1 MPVSRPLLILE
12 ADQMEQAARIVRAGG
27 LVVFPTETVYGIG
40 ANAWDEQACRGIFR
54 AKGRP
59 ADNPLIVHVAGPEY
73 LELAAAEVPAA
84 AARLVER
91 FMPGPL
97 TIVLPR
103 SARIP
108 ALVTAGLPDVA
119 VRVPAHELA
128 RRFLAA
134 CGVPVAAPSANR
146 SGRPSP
152 TSFDMAR
159 AAMAGRVDALIRGGP
174 CEHGLESTV
183 IRLTGNAIE
192 ILRPGAITEED
203 LAEAAPGFE
212 IRPVY
217 AAARSGPPPS
227 PGMKYAHYQPR
238 ARVVLWSDSASL
250 RRALSEAAGR
260 PAAVIGIG
268 LPAEIDDGI
277 EPRPMFRSVADP
289 AAYARELFSF
299 FHEMDEAGV
308 RTIFAELP
316 PERGLGRAIRNRLL
330 KAAGNASPI

>member
-1 MPVSRPLLILE
+1 MPAGRPSRILE
-12 ADQMEQAARIVRAGG
+12 PDQLEEAARIIRAGG

-59 ADNPLIVHVAGPEY
+59 ADNPLIVHVAGPEF
-73 LELAAAEVPAA
+73 LGLAAAELPGA

-128 RRFLAA
+128 RKFLAA

-152 TSFDMAR
+152 TSFAMAR
-159 AAMAGRVDALIRGGP
+159 SAMAGRVDGLLRGGP

-183 IRLTGNAIE
+183 IRLAGNTIE
-192 ILRPGAITEED
+192 ILRPGAVTEED
-203 LAEAAPGFE
+203 LRAAAPDFE
-212 IRPVY
+212 VRAVY
-217 AAARSGPPPS
+217 AGGQAGPPAS
-227 PGMKYAHYQPR
+227 PGMKYSHYQPR
-238 ARVVLWSDSASL
+238 AKVLLWSGEDGL
-250 RRALSEAAGR
+250 HRALAENAGQ
-260 PAAVIGIG
+260 PVAVIGIK
-268 LPAEIDDGI
+268 LPADLAGADGTQA
-277 EPRPMFRSVADP
+277 MCRSLDDP

-299 FHEMDEAGV
+299 FHEMDEAG
-308 RTIFAELP
+308 IEQILAELP
-316 PERGLGRAIRNRLL
+316 PERGLGSAIRNRLL
-330 KAAGNASPI
+330 KAAGDDSPR